1 MLAVFIPVILGYGL
15 NLWWAVSSIQNQG
28 NEDIR
33 KYKDTAIANVKQN
46 LKNQV
51 DIAYAIMESNHRN
64 SYYETDEG
72 KKYLEKYY
80 GHRLENIID
89 LVEVILKSKLKENQD
104 GKLSLK
110 EAQKQAQAEIKQLKY
125 DNGAGYIWIN
135 DTGKPPK
142 MIMHPTLPSLDG
154 EILDDPSF
162 KTALG
167 SAKNLFEAFVEVCEK
182 DGEGYVNY
190 LWPKPS
196 SDGLSEDKRKLS
208 YVRLFK
214 EWNWVIGT
222 GVYIDDAIEDGK
234 NKTIHDLK
242 HMRYDNQVGYFWIND
257 TTKPTPRMLMHPTK
271 SELDGTILDDEKYK
285 TTLGQY
291 TDVKKNQNLFEAF
304 AEVCETQGSGY
315 VDYKWPKPTETGL
328 TKPQPK
334 MSYVKLYEP
343 LGWIVGSGAYIDDIE
358 KEVRERKDAIS
369 KQTTSLIYQELGVSI
384 IIIILTMVILYFALK
399 TSLSNKE

>member
-1 MLAVFIPVILGYGL
+1 
-15 NLWWAVSSIQNQG
+15 
-28 NEDIR
+28 
-33 KYKDTAIANVKQN
+33 
-46 LKNQV
+46 
-51 DIAYAIMESNHRN
+51 
-64 SYYETDEG
+64 
-72 KKYLEKYY
+72 
-80 GHRLENIID
+80 
-89 LVEVILKSKLKENQD
+89 
-104 GKLSLK
+104 
-110 EAQKQAQAEIKQLKY
+110 
-125 DNGAGYIWIN
+125 
-135 DTGKPPK
+135 
-142 MIMHPTLPSLDG
+142 
-154 EILDDPSF
+154 
-162 KTALG
+162 
-167 SAKNLFEAFVEVCEK
+167 
-182 DGEGYVNY
+182 
-190 LWPKPS
+190 
-196 SDGLSEDKRKLS
+196 
-208 YVRLFK
+208 
-214 EWNWVIGT
+214 
-222 GVYIDDAIEDGK
+222 
-234 NKTIHDLK
+234 
-242 HMRYDNQVGYFWIND
+242 
-257 TTKPTPRMLMHPTK
+257 MLMHPTK